1 MADEIHDTT
10 TTTAAE
16 ESAAAENTAATGE
29 AAAGQPPAVLEQ
41 HIAAVAKRIDDS
53 EAEASAKYD
62 EMRKELESK
71 LDAARRAL
79 DGYEAEASA
88 RYDNMRK
95 ELESKLDAA
104 RQEIIDITLS
114 TEPEPE
120 PKTGYQPGATELF
133 EGLGVDLAEFRKFA
147 EHPYFM
153 YPGKK
158 GSVYVM
164 VPKFYPKF
172 QAGWLLDE
180 VDGVWNRYEINS
192 YSVLFGSVP
201 EDIKKHLNL
210 PKPIPVTVDGDRIT
224 FEPEDR
230 KEVRRRLPSHLTDWT
245 DTSARITRDNEF
257 NIIDRILQSGRVPF
271 RPHPV
276 RPEHASG
283 PAPAFE
289 LRPYQ
294 QEAFNNFLSTG
305 AVGVFHPT
313 GSGKSY
319 VGLSALSR
327 IRVGD
332 RRNLIIVPT
341 RTLIS
346 QWRAYIAEHA
356 PHAQERTQIM
366 TYKGSIDY
374 SERFGLVIYD
384 ECRALPA
391 HTFARLSTVKTE
403 YRMGLDATPYREDGR
418 NHLIVTL
425 TGHPQTLNWQSY
437 MRTWGPGYHAVNV
450 HIVKRQLDKM
460 HKAKELYDPRR
471 RTMFYSFHI
480 DPGKKLADKLG
491 LPFISA
497 STENRLA
504 VIEESRSFVCSSVL
518 GEGVSI
524 ADLDDIVEIDFLFG
538 SRREEMQLSGRL
550 MHSKRPNKRHHI
562 IMTEEEFDRYEKRL
576 FSLEGNGFHVKLVGG

>member
-1 MADEIHDTT
+1 MDVDDASREPAGAGASDGADGEEI
-10 TTTAAE
+10 
-16 ESAAAENTAATGE
+16 G
-29 AAAGQPPAVLEQ
+29 GRGGKPPAALEQ

-88 RYDNMRK
+88 KYDEMRK

-104 RQEIIDITLS
+104 RREIIDLTLS
-114 TEPEPE
+114 AEPEPE

-172 QAGWLLDE
+172 QAGWLLDT
-180 VDGVWNRYEINS
+180 VDDVWNRYEINP

-201 EDIKKHLNL
+201 DDIKKHLDL
-210 PKPIPVTVDGDRIT
+210 PTPIPVTVDGNRIT
-224 FEPEDR
+224 FRPEDR
-230 KEVRRRLPSHLTDWT
+230 KEVRRRLPSHLADWT
-245 DTSARITRDNEF
+245 EDSARITKNNEF
-257 NIIDRILQSGRVPF
+257 NIIDRILRSGRVPF
-271 RPHPV
+271 TPHPV
-276 RPEHASG
+276 RDEHVRG
-283 PAPAFE
+283 PAPAFK

-294 QEAFNNFLSTG
+294 QEAFDNFLNTG

-327 IRVGD
+327 IRVGSL
-332 RRNLIIVPT
+332 RNLIIVPT

-346 QWRAYIAEHA
+346 QWQAYMREHA
-356 PHAQERTQIM
+356 PDALKRTLIV
-366 TYKGSIDY
+366 TYKANFDY
-374 SERFGLVIYD
+374 SERFGFVIYD
-384 ECRALPA
+384 ECRQLPA
-391 HTFARLSTVKTE
+391 PTFARLSTIKTE
-403 YRMGLDATPYREDGR
+403 YRMGLDATPYREDGQ
-418 NHLIVTL
+418 NHLIMTL
-425 TGHPQTLNWQSY
+425 TGHPQTLNWQHY

-450 HIVKRQLDKM
+450 HVVRRTQDKM
-460 HKAKELYDPRR
+460 DMAKKLYDPRR
-471 RTMFYSFHI
+471 RTMFYSFRLE
-480 DPGKKLADKLG
+480 PGQKLARKFG

-497 STENRLA
+497 ATEDRLA
-504 VIEESRSFVCSSVL
+504 VINESRSFVCSSVL

-524 ADLDDIVEIDFLFG
+524 ADLDDIIEIDFLYG
-538 SRREEMQLSGRL
+538 SRREEVQISGRL

-576 FSLEGNGFHVKLVGG
+576 FSLEGNGFHVKLVRG